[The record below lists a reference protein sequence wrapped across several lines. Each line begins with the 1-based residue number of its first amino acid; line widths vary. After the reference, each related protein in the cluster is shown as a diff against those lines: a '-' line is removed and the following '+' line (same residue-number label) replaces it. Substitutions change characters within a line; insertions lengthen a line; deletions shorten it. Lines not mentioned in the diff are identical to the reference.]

1 MTNHSYDG
9 RGPYD
14 DAGEDLPPLRAD
26 RRHATDPR
34 HQPYAQPYSPQQT
47 QAAPSSAGHIEGV
60 EATSGGLVRAT
71 LGSLAAALAIL
82 MVFWLPAEHGF
93 DPTGLGR
100 VMGLTQMGEIKQQ
113 LYAEAAAEDAVLAA
127 QAAAERVSAD
137 PALIARLDR
146 LEAQLASI
154 TTVLGIAPLP
164 ALTAEAA
171 APSEAIAP
179 PAEAAASPG
188 ETPVPP
194 VAAPSPEPAPPE
206 WRDEVSYTLAPTEGI
221 EIKLVMTEGA
231 IAAFEWTAN
240 GSVLNHDT
248 HGDGGDRRITYE
260 QGRGVP
266 GQSGEL
272 VAAFDGNHGWFW
284 RNRTDA
290 PVNFTLRTRGDYD
303 RMTAP

>member
-1 MTNHSYDG
+1 MTNHPYDG
-9 RGPYD
+9 HGPSD
-14 DAGEDLPPLRAD
+14 DTGAGLPPLRAD
-26 RRHATDPR
+26 RRYATDPQY
-34 HQPYAQPYSPQQT
+34 QPYAQPQT
-47 QAAPSSAGHIEGV
+47 QSPPSAGHIEGV
-60 EATSGGLVRAT
+60 EATPGGLVRAT
-71 LGSLAAALAIL
+71 LASLAAALAIL
-82 MVFWLPAEHGF
+82 IVFWLPAEYGF

-113 LYAEAAAEDAVLAA
+113 LYAEAAEEDAVLAA
-127 QAAAERVSAD
+127 QAAAERVSVD
-137 PALIARLDR
+137 PALIVRLDR

-171 APSEAIAP
+171 APP
-179 PAEAAASPG
+179 PEAAASPD
-188 ETPVPP
+188 EAPAP
-194 VAAPSPEPAPPE
+194 VAAAPEPSPEPAVPE

-231 IAAFEWTAN
+231 SAAFEWTAN
-240 GSVLNHDT
+240 GSILNHDT

-266 GQSGEL
+266 SQSGEL
-272 VAAFDGNHGWFW
+272 VAPFDGNHGWFW

-290 PVNFTLRTRGDYD
+290 PVTFTLRTRGDYT
-303 RMTAP
+303 RMVTP